1 MGVFFFLGF
10 LATVAQ
16 VGGGTAGGGLEEG
29 GGAEGAG
36 VDPGLEAPGEG
47 DGGDSVA
54 ASFKT
59 WISSLSALIWAQRLF
74 VSSVYSFC
82 ISVKKPRTRR
92 SGLSVV
98 QYSVGSTFC
107 SVIACAIL
115 RVQ

>member
-1 MGVFFFLGF
+1 MRVFFFLGLF
-10 LATVAQ
+10 ATVAQ

-36 VDPGLEAPGEG
+36 VDPGLEAGEG